1 MDNTDKK
8 DLATLTQSPAL
19 LKDLLAISGRI
30 NQLAGQF
37 PQSSADIQYYQKEES
52 L

>member
-1 MDNTDKK
+1 MADNSDKK
-8 DLATLTQSPAL
+8 DLATLTQNPSL

-37 PQSSADIQYYQKEES
+37 PQSTADIKYY
-52 L
+52 